1 MFILKSN
8 WIAIFVLSA
17 FLSGCADYMNHRD
30 TVTLGAGSAMQAN
43 IAVHTVNP
51 FPPQANNTRIDRD
64 GNSVVNAQERYLT
77 PGDPDVVTVG
87 SDSFSAGEVG
97 TSE

>member
-30 TVTLGAGSAMQAN
+30 TVTLGAGSAMQHN

-51 FPPQANNTRIDRD
+51 FPPLANNTRIDRD
-64 GNSVVNAQERYLT
+64 GKSVVLAQERYLT
-77 PGDPDVVTVG
+77 PSDPDVVSGADSSTAGGIG
-87 SDSFSAGEVG
+87 S
-97 TSE
+97 SE